1 MGRTAQK
8 AAGPADGGKVIRRSF
23 LAVMI
28 GLLLWQTP
36 ALASLAITD
45 RQQAA
50 TELIAGP
57 RFYGFDSGTAVRV
70 GAPTEWD
77 GFTLEGLQVDVD
89 GDLILGRAGDVAPS
103 DQPWHDETST
113 SRACEQD
120 ATAGVRALTFDMARE
135 IEAGRLQA
143 DLGDIRVHEQAG
155 GAAVRFRAD
164 IPTDVDDGRIAVETS
179 EAVVVCVY
187 WGDIDAGSISDSTLR
202 GPVVADG
209 GWSWNVW
216 NDAGDG
222 MSLDLVDWSTPSA
235 VGAIPSGSV
244 PQDVCNQCANEIV
257 GFVTPTVSG
266 SYRFFLSADDVGR
279 LEISP
284 NADPAGLAPIVELS
298 SATPYDDFADP
309 AQASA
314 AVELVAEQQ
323 YAIRARSKDLEAA
336 DHLQIAWA
344 LDGELPTVLPTETIS
359 DIDGVVGSL
368 THRRFDLVR
377 TVDLSGPPDAT
388 SRIEASQNSFDTC
401 DECGHSISGYVVVA
415 TTGTYRFFI
424 SSDDEGTLRLS
435 TSGDPAA
442 ATRVAW
448 LTNFTERSNWTADA
462 SQATAPVDLV
472 AGQVIW
478 LEAFN
483 RDRGGPDHLQVGW
496 SRIDVDPATGPGL
509 IPPEEL
515 SQELPAEAPLPSAA
529 LGPVEGLQAV
539 SGSFVS
545 APIDTTI
552 GGSNVFGR
560 LLFDGS
566 GPDGLT
572 AEIEFAADP
581 EGAWTEAVDLED
593 GTPAPLT
600 ADGLR
605 YIRVRGSI
613 TATDGRITS
622 LGVERDLLETTS
634 VDAVTTTSVPGA
646 GSQPVLRVRGTI
658 GLPATA
664 TIGTANTA
672 GVTSWLEGP
681 DGTQVDSLA
690 YEGPT
695 SHHIGVTVE
704 PGVGPTATTMMWS
717 AVDGQGIIV
726 MHDLIVVVEGA

>member
-1 MGRTAQK
+1 MT
-8 AAGPADGGKVIRRSF
+8 RRLF
-23 LAVMI
+23 FAVMI
-28 GLLLWQTP
+28 GMLLWQTP

-57 RFYGFDSGTAVRV
+57 RFYGFDSGTALRV
-70 GAPTEWD
+70 GVPTEWD
-77 GFTLEGLQVDVD
+77 GFTLESLQVDAD
-89 GDLILGRAGDVAPS
+89 GDLVLGRAGDVPPS

-120 ATAGVRALTFDMARE
+120 ATAGVRALTFDIARE
-135 IEAGRLQA
+135 IEAERIRA
-143 DLGDIRVHEQAG
+143 DLGDIRVYEQAS
-155 GAAVRFRAD
+155 GAAVRFRSD
-164 IPTDVDDGRIAVETS
+164 VPSDVDDGRVAVETS
-179 EAVVVCVY
+179 ESVVVCVY
-187 WGDIDAGSISDSTLR
+187 WGDFDAGSISDSTLR

-216 NDAGDG
+216 NDVGDG
-222 MSLDLVDWSTPSA
+222 TSLDLVDWSNPSA
-235 VGAIPSGSV
+235 VAAIPSGSA

-266 SYRFFLSADDVGR
+266 TYRFFLSADDVGR
-279 LEISP
+279 LELSP
-284 NADPAGLAPIVELS
+284 TADPAGLAPIVDLS
-298 SATPYDDFADP
+298 SATPSDDFSDP

-314 AVELVAEQQ
+314 PVEMVAEQQ

-344 LDGELPTVLPTETIS
+344 LDGETATVLPTEAMS
-359 DIDGVVGSL
+359 DVDGVAGSL

-388 SRIEASQNSFDTC
+388 SRIESSQNVFDTC

-435 TSGDPAA
+435 TSGDPAT

-472 AGQVIW
+472 AGQIVW

-496 SRIDVDPATGPGL
+496 SRVDVDPATDPAL

-515 SQELPAEAPLPSAA
+515 SQNPPVEALLPLVA
-529 LGPVEGLQAV
+529 LGPVEGRQAV
-539 SGSFVS
+539 SGSFIS
-545 APIDTTI
+545 SPIDTTT

-560 LLFDGS
+560 LLLDSS
-566 GPDGLT
+566 GTEGLT
-572 AEIEFAADP
+572 AVIEFAADP
-581 EGAWTEAVDLED
+581 DGAWIEAADLVD
-593 GTPAPLT
+593 GTPAPLA

-613 TATDGRITS
+613 TSSDGRITS
-622 LGVERDLLETTS
+622 LGVERDLLETSS

-646 GSQPVLRVRGTI
+646 GNQPVLRVRGTI
-658 GLPATA
+658 GSPATA
-664 TIGTANTA
+664 TIGEANTA

-681 DGTQVDSLA
+681 EGTQVDSLS
-690 YEGPT
+690 YESPA

-704 PGVGPTATTMMWS
+704 PGAGPTATTMMWS
-717 AVDGQGIIV
+717 AVDGRGITV
-726 MHDLIVVVEGA
+726 MHDLIVVIEGA